1 MKLIMK
7 IVTLVENTTISS
19 DYRCKHGLSLYIE
32 TEKHKI
38 LFDLG
43 PNKLFAENALK
54 MNIDISEIDTVIIS
68 HGHKDHGGGLK
79 YFLEHNTKA
88 KVYIRKEAFESHY
101 IKVLNIPFSVGL
113 NKDLLNHKQIVFTGE
128 ETVIDEE
135 LTLFSKVNME
145 GHLSKSNSVLFVKRQ
160 GKNVVDDFCHEQ
172 NLIISGDDVKV
183 LISGCSHAGIVNI
196 QNKAEKITSDKIDL
210 VVGGFHLYNPP
221 TGKYESDE
229 IIDNVAT
236 SLKET
241 GSVYYTCHC
250 TGPKAYKRLKI
261 AIGDKMNYLSVGTT
275 IER

>member
-1 MKLIMK
+1 MK

-88 KVYIRKEAFESHY
+88 KVYIRKEAFEPHY

-145 GHLSKSNSVLFVKRQ
+145 GHFPKSNSVLFVKRQ

-196 QNKAEKITSDKIDL
+196 QNKAEKITSNKIDL

-261 AIGDKMNYLSVGTT
+261 AIGDKMNYLSTGTT